1 MQSRAW
7 TLSGL
12 VGVTALA
19 GAMIVAAQPQDRPMH
34 GPRGRGGPGGAGY
47 LDLTADQKAQIQELR
62 QAQRPQMQ
70 ELGQKLRDSQK
81 RLREALDAASP
92 DPAAIGAIALEGHEL
107 QKQMRKLHE
116 DADAAM
122 RALLTPEQQ
131 VKFDAL
137 QALRRERGP
146 LGPMGPTAG
155 APLGPPPG
163 EQP

>member
-7 TLSGL
+7 RISGL
-12 VGVTALA
+12 VGVAALA
-19 GAMIVAAQPQDRPMH
+19 LATAAAAQPQERPIN
-34 GPRGRGGPGGAGY
+34 GPRGRGGPGGARY
-47 LDLTADQKAQIQELR
+47 LDLTDGQKAQIDELR

-70 ELGQKLRDSQK
+70 ELAQKLRESQK
-81 RLREALDAASP
+81 RLHEALEASSP
-92 DPAAIGAIALEGHEL
+92 DAAAIGEIALEGHEL

-116 DADAAM
+116 DADAAV

-137 QALRRERGP
+137 QSLRRERGP
-146 LGPMGPTAG
+146 MGPMGG

-163 EQP
+163 DKP

>member
-7 TLSGL
+7 TTSGL
-12 VGVTALA
+12 VGVAALA
-19 GAMIVAAQPQDRPMH
+19 LSMAAAAQPQERPMH
-34 GPRGRGGPGGAGY
+34 GPQGRGGPGGARY
-47 LDLTADQKAQIQELR
+47 LDLTADQKTQIQELR
-62 QAQRPQMQ
+62 QSQRPQMQ
-70 ELGQKLRDSQK
+70 ALAQKLRETQK

-116 DADAAM
+116 DADAAV

-137 QALRRERGP
+137 QSLRRERGP
-146 LGPMGPTAG
+146 MGPMGG
-155 APLGPPPG
+155 EPLGPPPG

>member
-12 VGVTALA
+12 VGVAALA
-19 GAMIVAAQPQDRPMH
+19 GALIAAAQPQDRPMH
-34 GPRGRGGPGGAGY
+34 GPPGRGGPDGARY

-62 QAQRPQMQ
+62 QAQRPQLQ
-70 ELGQKLRDSQK
+70 ELAQKLRDSQK
-81 RLREALDAASP
+81 RLHEALEAPSP
-92 DPAAIGAIALEGHEL
+92 DPAAVGTIAIEGHEL

-116 DADAAM
+116 DADAAV

-137 QALRRERGP
+137 QSLRRERGP
-146 LGPMGPTAG
+146 MGPMGPRGG